1 MGFFSHPGSLPFL
14 TPSAGGTECSSF
26 YVLNYWVGQKVH
38 SGCPIISYRKRWM
51 NFLVDPVSLSC
62 CLTFHLPWKQA
73 VIFSHLNSRH
83 CLCSLS
89 STLSRLLKSH
99 PIPQVWLGH
108 PLYQVLVISEITH
121 FGDTQNPSQSWT
133 CPSHRNSDMPSPFMM
148 LLSGFRTQSVFFSV
162 LTGAELF
169 FLSLLF
175 QYRYESQYMSHS
187 IRLIV

>member
-1 MGFFSHPGSLPFL
+1 
-14 TPSAGGTECSSF
+14 
-26 YVLNYWVGQKVH
+26 
-38 SGCPIISYRKRWM
+38 M

-62 CLTFHLPWKQA
+62 CLTFHLPWEQA
-73 VIFSHLNSRH
+73 VIFSHLNSWH

-148 LLSGFRTQSVFFSV
+148 LLSGFRTQSVLFFV

-169 FLSLLF
+169 SFPFFS
-175 QYRYESQYMSHS
+175 SIGMSHS
-187 IRLIV
+187 IWVTVYDLQYKSYLYCSNGTPLQYSCLENLMDGGAW